1 MIIIADSSSTRTE
14 WTLLDGDVI
23 VAHALTQGLNP
34 FYLSRREI
42 SHIIR
47 LGLPDVFFKRRW
59 EQIFFYGAGCANPE
73 RNKIVELSLN
83 AQFRTPVTINSD
95 LLGSAR
101 GLFGTESG
109 MACILGSGSNSCLFD
124 GESIVANV
132 RSGGFILGDE
142 GSGGTL
148 GRQFASDC
156 LKGIAPK
163 DLVEEF
169 FDEYKLS
176 KDSMVDAVYT
186 FPHVNRT
193 LSTYAVFLAKHLR
206 HPYVVTTVRE
216 EFSKFFRRNVLLYP
230 SHKDVNTGF
239 VGSIAVTFENILR
252 EVGDSYGINISKI
265 SSSSMDGLV
274 LHHAS
279 R

>member
-1 MIIIADSSSTRTE
+1 M
-14 WTLLDGDVI
+14 L
-23 VAHALTQGLNP
+23 
-34 FYLSRREI
+34 
-42 SHIIR
+42 
-47 LGLPDVFFKRRW
+47 
-59 EQIFFYGAGCANPE
+59 
-73 RNKIVELSLN
+73 
-83 AQFRTPVTINSD
+83 FRS
-95 LLGSAR
+95 
-101 GLFGTESG
+101 
-109 MACILGSGSNSCLFD
+109 
-124 GESIVANV
+124 
-132 RSGGFILGDE
+132 DE
-142 GSGGTL
+142 GSGGAL

-193 LSTYAVFLAKHLR
+193 LSTYAVFLAKHVS

>member
-1 MIIIADSSSTRTE
+1 M
-14 WTLLDGDVI
+14 
-23 VAHALTQGLNP
+23 
-34 FYLSRREI
+34 
-42 SHIIR
+42 
-47 LGLPDVFFKRRW
+47 
-59 EQIFFYGAGCANPE
+59 
-73 RNKIVELSLN
+73 
-83 AQFRTPVTINSD
+83 
-95 LLGSAR
+95 
-101 GLFGTESG
+101 
-109 MACILGSGSNSCLFD
+109 
-124 GESIVANV
+124 
-132 RSGGFILGDE
+132 RS
-142 GSGGTL
+142 
-148 GRQFASDC
+148 
-156 LKGIAPK
+156 
-163 DLVEEF
+163 F

-193 LSTYAVFLAKHLR
+193 LSTYAVFLAKHVS

>member
-59 EQIFFYGAGCANPE
+59 EQIYFYGAGCANPE

-132 RSGGFILGDE
+132 RSGGFI
-142 GSGGTL
+142 
-148 GRQFASDC
+148 ASDC

-193 LSTYAVFLAKHLR
+193 LSTYAVFLAKHVS
-206 HPYVVTTVRE
+206 HPYVVTTGRE
-216 EFSKFFRRNVLLYP
+216 EISKFFRRNVLLYP

>member
-34 FYLSRREI
+34 FYHSRREM

-47 LGLPDVFFKRRW
+47 LELPDEFFKRRW
-59 EQIFFYGAGCANPE
+59 EQIYFYGAGCATPE
-73 RNKIVELSLN
+73 RNKSVELSLT

-101 GLFGTESG
+101 GLFGKESG
-109 MACILGSGSNSCLFD
+109 MACILGSGSNSCLYD
-124 GESIVANV
+124 GNKIVANV
-132 RSGGFILGDE
+132 KSGGFVLGDE
-142 GSGGTL
+142 GSGCAI

-156 LKGIAPK
+156 VKGIAPK
-163 DLVEEF
+163 ELVEEF
-169 FDEYKLS
+169 FETYDLD
-176 KDSMVDAVYT
+176 KDSLIDAVYT

-193 LSTYAVFLAKHLR
+193 LANYALFLAER
-206 HPYVVTTVRE
+206 PRNPYVVDLVYE

-230 SHKDVNTGF
+230 THRDVNIGF
-239 VGSIAVTFENILR
+239 VGSTAVTYENILK
-252 EVGDSYGINISKI
+252 EIGETYGVHISKI
-265 SSSSMDGLV
+265 TPNSMEGLV
-274 LHHAS
+274 RHHS
-279 R
+279 YM

>member
-1 MIIIADSSSTRTE
+1 MGAD
-14 WTLLDGDVI
+14 I
-23 VAHALTQGLNP
+23 
-34 FYLSRREI
+34 
-42 SHIIR
+42 
-47 LGLPDVFFKRRW
+47 
-59 EQIFFYGAGCANPE
+59 FYGAGCANPE

-142 GSGGTL
+142 GSGGAL

-169 FDEYKLS
+169 LMNTSSAKIVWL
-176 KDSMVDAVYT
+176 MLYT
-186 FPHVNRT
+186 HFRM
-193 LSTYAVFLAKHLR
+193 STARCRPML
-206 HPYVVTTVRE
+206 
-216 EFSKFFRRNVLLYP
+216 FFWQN
-230 SHKDVNTGF
+230 
-239 VGSIAVTFENILR
+239 
-252 EVGDSYGINISKI
+252 
-265 SSSSMDGLV
+265 M
-274 LHHAS
+274 
-279 R
+279 

>member
-34 FYLSRREI
+34 YYLSRREI
-42 SHIIR
+42 SHIVR

-59 EQIFFYGAGCANPE
+59 EQIYFYGAGCATPE
-73 RNKIVELSLN
+73 RNKIVELSLT

-101 GLFGTESG
+101 GLFGDGSG

-124 GESIVANV
+124 GEKIVSNV
-132 RSGGFILGDE
+132 KSGGFILGDE
-142 GSGGTL
+142 GSGSAL

-156 LKGIAPK
+156 LKGIAP
-163 DLVEEF
+163 DELAEEF
-169 FDEYKLS
+169 FEEYKLN
-176 KDSMVDAVYT
+176 KDSMVDAVYA

-193 LSTYAVFLAKHLR
+193 LATYARFLAKR
-206 HPYVVTTVRE
+206 SDNPYVDNLVHE
-216 EFSKFFRRNVLLYP
+216 EFSKFFKRNVLLYP
-230 SHKDVNTGF
+230 SYTEVKTGF
-239 VGSIAVTFENILR
+239 VGSIAVTFEKVLR
-252 EVGDSYGINISKI
+252 EVSRNFGVNITKI
-265 SSSSMDGLV
+265 SASSMEGLV
-274 LHHAS
+274 HHHS
-279 R
+279 RH

>member
-34 FYLSRREI
+34 YYLSRREI
-42 SHIIR
+42 SHIVR

-59 EQIFFYGAGCANPE
+59 EQIYFYGAGCATPE
-73 RNKIVELSLN
+73 RNKIVELSLT

-101 GLFGTESG
+101 GLFGDGSG

-124 GESIVANV
+124 GEKIVSNV
-132 RSGGFILGDE
+132 KSGGFILGDE
-142 GSGGTL
+142 GSGSAL

-156 LKGIAPK
+156 LKGIAP
-163 DLVEEF
+163 DELAEEF
-169 FDEYKLS
+169 FEEYKLN
-176 KDSMVDAVYT
+176 KDSMVDAVYA

-193 LSTYAVFLAKHLR
+193 LATYARFLAQR
-206 HPYVVTTVRE
+206 SDDPYVDNLVHE
-216 EFSKFFRRNVLLYP
+216 EFTKFFRRNVILYP
-230 SHKDVNTGF
+230 SYTEVKTGF
-239 VGSIAVTFENILR
+239 VGSIAVTFEKVLR
-252 EVGDSYGINISKI
+252 EVSRNFGVNITKI
-265 SSSSMDGLV
+265 SASSMEGLV
-274 LHHAS
+274 HHHS
-279 R
+279 RH